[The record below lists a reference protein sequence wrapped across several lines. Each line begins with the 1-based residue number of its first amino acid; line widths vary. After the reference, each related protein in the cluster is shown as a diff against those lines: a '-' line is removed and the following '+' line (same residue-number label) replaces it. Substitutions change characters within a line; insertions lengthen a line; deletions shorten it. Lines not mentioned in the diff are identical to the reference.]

1 MAGVDHRWVRLIA
14 ALFLLA
20 FGVLLLSGQVWLLII
35 FWPPLLLAVV
45 GLVLVAEGS
54 RSAGTLLVLV
64 GFGQIALTFVSF
76 SACTPFDS
84 APCHGGNGSWW
95 DYWPEV
101 VIGWLVAVSVLI
113 GTALFGLARRL
124 RTQ

>member
-1 MAGVDHRWVRLIA
+1 LDVARPWVRLIA
-14 ALFLLA
+14 AL
-20 FGVLLLSGQVWLLII
+20 VLLGFAVLLISGQVWLLII
-35 FWPPLLLAVV
+35 FWPPLVVAVV

-84 APCHGGNGSWW
+84 APCHEGSGSWW

-101 VIGWLVAVSVLI
+101 VIGWLVAVSVII
-113 GTALFGLARRL
+113 GTALFSLVRRL